1 MMSPE
6 DLPAPRLTAEAKA
19 RPRLL
24 VVDDAPDSRLLLARG
39 FERRGFDVVEAEDG
53 QGALALIESQCF
65 DMVLLDVVMPGVSGM
80 EVLRSVRDRHSAV
93 ALPIIMVTG
102 RAESDGLAEALK
114 LGAND
119 YLTKP
124 VDMVI
129 AEARVGAHIGR
140 KRADDEAR
148 RAFQGMQQAVRE
160 AQGANAI
167 KSEFLANMSHEVRT
181 PLNGVL
187 GIADA
192 LGRTALNSEQRDLLA
207 TIRRSAVTLE
217 RLFSDVLDVVGAD
230 AGTLIITTEP
240 VDLAAAVRV
249 AAGPW
254 EMQAREKGL
263 NFRLSVDA
271 GAEGVVETDPVRL
284 AQVLGN
290 LLSNAV
296 KFTPAGE
303 VSLAV
308 SRSGGEVLFTVR
320 DTGVGFDDAA
330 KARVFDRFEQGDG
343 STTRRYGGTGL
354 GLAISRDLA
363 ERMGGSLTAPP
374 SRKRAQSSC

>member
-80 EVLRSVRDRHSAV
+80 EVLRSVREPPFRRGAADHHGYGK
-93 ALPIIMVTG
+93 G
-102 RAESDGLAEALK
+102 RERRPGR
-114 LGAND
+114 G
-119 YLTKP
+119 
-124 VDMVI
+124 
-129 AEARVGAHIGR
+129 AEARR
-140 KRADDEAR
+140 KRLSDQAGRHGDRRGQGGRPYRPQAR
-148 RAFQGMQQAVRE
+148 RRRGAAAFQGMQQAVRE